1 MNHNPQRFLSASV
14 KYKQI
19 YLLELIEGEI
29 PTTILRPD
37 PVHRD
42 RPGRWKRSIEELDI
56 SLRDPRHLLQPL
68 RDPYLELS
76 IRVRQRVSGL
86 RKRSKIE
93 SDAISIW
100 FESSL
105 IGIRSI
111 WFESVLDRKRDWIG
125 KTIIRCGFRV
135 FFGEIERETLSIN
148 LYAKLFRWGGVR
160 TYRIKRGGEMK
171 DVLV

>member
-1 MNHNPQRFLSASV
+1 MNHNPQRFRSASV

-42 RPGRWKRSIEELDI
+42 RSGGWKRSIDELNI
-56 SLRDPRHLLQPL
+56 SLRDPRHLLQPF
-68 RDPYLELS
+68 RDPYLEIS

-100 FESSL
+100 FESL
-105 IGIRSI
+105 MIGIWSI
-111 WFESVLDRKRDWIG
+111 WFESVFDRKRDWIG
-125 KTIIRCGFRV
+125 KARIRCGFRV
-135 FFGEIERETLSIN
+135 FFGCRERERGGRETLSIN
-148 LYAKLFRWGGVR
+148 LYAKLFRWGR
-160 TYRIKRGGEMK
+160 SAHTQ
-171 DVLV
+171 D